1 MIDPVEI
8 VRKKEAELIK
18 AHKEPVQILMSEVLN
33 EVSEQA
39 KEELRQAV
47 RDKILKCH
55 TTLNDVAFNTNQ

>member
-18 AHKEPVQILMSEVLN
+18 AHRDPVMILLSEILN
-33 EVSEQA
+33 DVAEQA

-47 RDKILKCH
+47 RDKQLKCH
-55 TTLNDVAFNTNQ
+55 STLNDVAFNTNQ

>member
-8 VRKKEAELIK
+8 VRQKEAELIK
-18 AHKEPVQILMSEVLN
+18 AHRDPVMILLSEILN
-33 EVSEQA
+33 DVAEQA

-55 TTLNDVAFNTNQ
+55 STLNDVAFNTNQ